1 MWLFGTE
8 RARPL
13 ERCQG
18 GSDKQGREVERETYG
33 ENADMGRRE
42 CMFVIERSPG
52 DRDGTTWVG
61 DRVTRCVRDRRCP
74 ERYRDRRM
82 DGRRQ
87 YVCS

>member
-13 ERCQG
+13 ARGQE
-18 GSDKQGREVERETYG
+18 GSAKQGREVERDVRRKYRHG
-33 ENADMGRRE
+33 E
-42 CMFVIERSPG
+42 ERVYVCHKEILG

-61 DRVTRCVRDRRCP
+61 DRVTRCVRDRRYL
-74 ERYRDRRM
+74 ERYQDRRM

>member
-1 MWLFGTE
+1 MWLFATE

-13 ERCQG
+13 ARGQE
-18 GSDKQGREVERETYG
+18 GSDKQGREVEESYG
-33 ENADMGRRE
+33 ENADMWRRE
-42 CMFVIERSPG
+42 CMFVIERSPR

-61 DRVTRCVRDRRCP
+61 NRVSMSDRRCP

>member
-1 MWLFGTE
+1 MWLFATE

-13 ERCQG
+13 ARGQE
-18 GSDKQGREVERETYG
+18 GSDKQGREVERDVQRKCRHGEERVYVCHRET
-33 ENADMGRRE
+33 
-42 CMFVIERSPG
+42 PG

-61 DRVTRCVRDRRCP
+61 DRVTRCVRDRRYP

>member
-1 MWLFGTE
+1 MWLFGTK
-8 RARPL
+8 RARPVARGQ
-13 ERCQG
+13 E
-18 GSDKQGREVERETYG
+18 GSDKQGREVERDVR
-33 ENADMGRRE
+33 ENADIGRRE
-42 CMFVIERSPG
+42 SMFVIERSPG

-61 DRVTRCVRDRRCP
+61 DRVTRCVRDRRFP

>member
-1 MWLFGTE
+1 MFGTE

-13 ERCQG
+13 AHGQE
-18 GSDKQGREVERETYG
+18 GSDKQGREVREPYG
-33 ENADMGRRE
+33 ENADMERRV

-61 DRVTRCVRDRRCP
+61 DRVTRCVHDRRCP

>member
-1 MWLFGTE
+1 MWLFATE

-13 ERCQG
+13 ARGQE
-18 GSDKQGREVERETYG
+18 GSDKQGREVERDVQRKCRHG
-33 ENADMGRRE
+33 EERE
-42 CMFVIERSPG
+42 CMFVIKRSPG

>member
-1 MWLFGTE
+1 MFATE
-8 RARPL
+8 RERPL
-13 ERCQG
+13 ARGQE
-18 GSDKQGREVERETYG
+18 GSDKQGREVERDVG

-42 CMFVIERSPG
+42 CMFVIERSPR

-82 DGRRQ
+82 DGRTQ

>member
-1 MWLFGTE
+1 MVVWNRESKTPKL
-8 RARPL
+8 ARGQ
-13 ERCQG
+13 E
-18 GSDKQGREVERETYG
+18 GSDKQGREVERDVRRKCRHG
-33 ENADMGRRE
+33 E
-42 CMFVIERSPG
+42 ERVYVCHSEIPG

-61 DRVTRCVRDRRCP
+61 DRVTRCVRNRRCP

>member
-1 MWLFGTE
+1 MWLFATE

-13 ERCQG
+13 ARGQE
-18 GSDKQGREVERETYG
+18 GSDKQGREVERDVRRKCKHG
-33 ENADMGRRE
+33 EE
-42 CMFVIERSPG
+42 MFVIERSPG

-61 DRVTRCVRDRRCP
+61 DRVTRCVLDRRYP

>member
-1 MWLFGTE
+1 MANKGLTSKGE
-8 RARPL
+8 RL
-13 ERCQG
+13 
-18 GSDKQGREVERETYG
+18 RETYG

-52 DRDGTTWVG
+52 DRDGTTSVG
-61 DRVTRCVRDRRCP
+61 GRMTRCVRDRICP
-74 ERYRDRRM
+74 ERYRDRCM